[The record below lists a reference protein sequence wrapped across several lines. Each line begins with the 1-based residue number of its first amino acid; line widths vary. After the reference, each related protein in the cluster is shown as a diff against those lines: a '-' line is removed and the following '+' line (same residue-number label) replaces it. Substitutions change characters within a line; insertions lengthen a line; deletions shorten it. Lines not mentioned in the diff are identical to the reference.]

1 MVLLL
6 DKNVPNL
13 FRHRE
18 LLKLLALAHALTVGA
33 DRFGLVVEVEFQHVA
48 GPALCYAAAIALGFL
63 EFDQPFGSAELS
75 PLLQWMLSLGLGL
88 PSLWAALSHA
98 VFSERVAQS
107 IGWAP
112 NPFQKEIAGANLGIG
127 LGAIA
132 ASVLG
137 PEAAWAMTVM
147 AAGFLLGAASVHIA
161 DMVRRKNFAINN
173 AGPIFWWDIL
183 TPLTL
188 LILLLLR
195 AG

>member
-1 MVLLL
+1 MQTLISA
-6 DKNVPNL
+6 
-13 FRHRE
+13 F
-18 LLKLLALAHALTVGA
+18 
-33 DRFGLVVEVEFQHVA
+33 
-48 GPALCYAAAIALGFL
+48 PALCFAAAVTLGFL
-63 EFDQPFGSAELS
+63 EISAPFGAAALS

-98 VFSERVAQS
+98 AFSERVAQS

-112 NPFQKEIAGANLGIG
+112 SPFQKEIAGANLGIG
-127 LGAIA
+127 LGAVA

-137 PEAAWAMTVM
+137 PEAAWAMTIM
-147 AAGFLLGAASVHIA
+147 AAGFLWSAAAVHVA

-188 LILLLLR
+188 FIALLLR

>member
-1 MVLLL
+1 MR
-6 DKNVPNL
+6 NL
-13 FRHRE
+13 ISAFP
-18 LLKLLALAHALTVGA
+18 V
-33 DRFGLVVEVEFQHVA
+33 
-48 GPALCYAAAIALGFL
+48 LCYCVALVFGFL
-63 EFDQPFGSAELS
+63 DIGQPFGNAELN

-98 VFSERVAQS
+98 VFSDRVAQS

-112 NPFQKEIAGANLGIG
+112 SPFQKEIAGANLGIG

-137 PEAAWAMTVM
+137 APAAWAMTFM
-147 AAGFLLGAASVHIA
+147 AAGFLWSAAAVHVS

-188 LILLLLR
+188 FILLLLR
-195 AG
+195 AA

>member
-1 MVLLL
+1 MQ
-6 DKNVPNL
+6 NL
-13 FRHRE
+13 ISAF
-18 LLKLLALAHALTVGA
+18 
-33 DRFGLVVEVEFQHVA
+33 
-48 GPALCYAAAIALGFL
+48 PALCYCVALVLGFL
-63 EFDQPFGSAELS
+63 DICQPFGSAELT

-98 VFSERVAQS
+98 AFSDRVAQS

-112 NPFQKEIAGANLGIG
+112 SPFQKEIAGANLGIG
-127 LGAIA
+127 LGAVA

-137 PEAAWAMTVM
+137 VPAAWAMTFM
-147 AAGFLLGAASVHIA
+147 AAGFLWSAAAVHVT

-188 LILLLLR
+188 FILLLLR
-195 AG
+195 AA

>member
-1 MVLLL
+1 MQQLISA
-6 DKNVPNL
+6 
-13 FRHRE
+13 F
-18 LLKLLALAHALTVGA
+18 
-33 DRFGLVVEVEFQHVA
+33 
-48 GPALCYAAAIALGFL
+48 PALCYAAAIVLGFL
-63 EFDQPFGSAELS
+63 DIAQPYGSAGLT
-75 PLLQWMLSLGLGL
+75 PLIQWMLSVGLGL

-98 VFSERVAQS
+98 LWSERVAQS
-107 IGWAP
+107 IGWSP
-112 NPFQKEIAGANLGIG
+112 SPFQKEIAGANLGIG

-137 PEAAWAMTVM
+137 PEAAWAMTIM
-147 AAGFLLGAASVHIA
+147 AAGFLWSAAAVHVA

-188 LILLLLR
+188 FIALLLR